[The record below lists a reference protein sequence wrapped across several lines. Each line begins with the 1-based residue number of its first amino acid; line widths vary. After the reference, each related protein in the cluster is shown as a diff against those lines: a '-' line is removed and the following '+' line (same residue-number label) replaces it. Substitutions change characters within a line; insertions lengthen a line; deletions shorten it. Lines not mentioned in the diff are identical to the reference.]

1 MWNKNYDTNAKHYSM
16 GKKQNKTLM
25 KGINLSHLVL
35 LLGAALLFSCGA
47 KEEEETEI
55 AKPLVKVE
63 TAINRTIPLTNVYTA
78 TVESNVVNKISPAM
92 PARIRKIHVEVGDRV
107 RKGQILVEL
116 DKTNLS
122 QTDIQI
128 ANLERDLQRYREL
141 YEVGG
146 ISKQQIEQLE
156 VQLGVAK
163 SNASNLSEN
172 TTLRSPINGIVTERN
187 YDSGDM
193 PAGMHILQIE
203 DFNPVKLL
211 VHASEEL
218 YTKIS
223 KGMEVGV
230 SVNVYPDEEFTG
242 KVTLVHPTINQASH
256 TFPVEISIANSD
268 SRIRPGM
275 FARVNI
281 NLGSN
286 EGILVPDAS
295 VMKQTGSNDRHVFVV
310 NNGVAQKRVITI
322 GQHLGSSYEVL
333 SGVEAGDEIVVAGA
347 SRLSD
352 NQEVEVV
359 E

>member
-1 MWNKNYDTNAKHYSM
+1 
-16 GKKQNKTLM
+16 M
-25 KGINLSHLVL
+25 KGINLSHIVL

-47 KEEEETEI
+47 KEEEKTEV

-63 TAINRTIPLTNVYTA
+63 TAVKRDIPLTNVYTA
-78 TVESNVVNKISPAM
+78 TVESDVVNKISPAM
-92 PARIRKIHVEVGDRV
+92 PARIRKIYVEVGDRV
-107 RKGQILVEL
+107 RKGQVLVEL

-128 ANLERDLQRYREL
+128 ANLERDLQRCKEL

-156 VQLGVAK
+156 VQLDVAK

-172 TTLRSPINGIVTERN
+172 TTLRSPINGVVTQRN

-211 VHASEEL
+211 IHASEDL
-218 YTKIS
+218 YTKIT
-223 KGMEVGV
+223 KGMEVKV

-242 KVTLVHPTINQASH
+242 KVALVHPTINQASH
-256 TFPVEISIANSD
+256 TFPVEINIPNSD

-281 NLGSN
+281 NLGTN

-295 VMKQTGSNDRHVFVV
+295 VMKQTGSNDRHVFVIKD
-310 NNGVAQKRVITI
+310 GKADKKAITI
-322 GQHLGSSYEVL
+322 GQHLGGYYEVI

-352 NQEVEVV
+352 KQEVEVIK
-359 E
+359 

>member
-1 MWNKNYDTNAKHYSM
+1 
-16 GKKQNKTLM
+16 M
-25 KGINLSHLVL
+25 KGINLSHIVL
-35 LLGAALLFSCGA
+35 LLGASLLFSCGA
-47 KEEEETEI
+47 KEEEKTEV

-63 TAINRTIPLTNVYTA
+63 TAVNRDILLTNEYTA

-107 RKGQILVEL
+107 RKGQVLVEL

-128 ANLERDLQRYREL
+128 ANLERDLQRYKEL

-146 ISKQQIEQLE
+146 ISKQQLEQLE
-156 VQLGVAK
+156 VQLEVAK
-163 SNASNLSEN
+163 SNSSNLSEN
-172 TTLRSPINGIVTERN
+172 TTLRSPINGVVTQRN
-187 YDSGDM
+187 FDSGDM

-211 VHASEEL
+211 IHASEDL

-223 KGMEVGV
+223 KGMEVKV
-230 SVNVYPDEEFTG
+230 SINVYDDEEFTG
-242 KVTLVHPTINQASH
+242 KVTLIHPTINRTSH
-256 TFPVEISIANSD
+256 TFPVEISIPNSD

-286 EGILVPDAS
+286 EGILVPDAA
-295 VMKQTGSNDRHVFVV
+295 VMKQTGSNDRYVFVV
-310 NNGVAQKRVITI
+310 KDGVADKKVITV
-322 GQHLGSSYEVL
+322 GQHLGTNYEVI
-333 SGVEAGDEIVVAGA
+333 SGIEAGDEIVVAGA

-352 NQEVEVV
+352 NQEVEVIK
-359 E
+359 